1 MPLSESFDTKKY
13 KTEAEENGA
22 EPRLTRNMKRR
33 PPVIPNGSGMT
44 PPKE

>member
-1 MPLSESFDTKKY
+1 MPYPKALIQKSIRLKPKK
-13 KTEAEENGA
+13 NGA